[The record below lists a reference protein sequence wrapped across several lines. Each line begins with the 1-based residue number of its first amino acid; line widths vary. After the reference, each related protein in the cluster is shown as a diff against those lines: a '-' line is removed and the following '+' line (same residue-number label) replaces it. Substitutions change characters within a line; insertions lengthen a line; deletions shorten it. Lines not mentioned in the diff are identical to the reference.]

1 MIGLVRL
8 LIRSDESD
16 SFILAELLDLSH
28 SKLEIILVG
37 NVDPILF
44 LVLDLYD
51 RLGNVLLSGEGGE
64 GILELLEVCWSL
76 DALNIIIALL
86 AS

>member
-16 SFILAELLDLSH
+16 CFTLAELLDLSH
-28 SKLEIILVG
+28 SKLEIILIG

-44 LVLDLYD
+44 LVLDLHD

-64 GILELLEVCWSL
+64 GILELLEVFWSL
-76 DALNIIIALL
+76 DALNIIITLL